1 MYRAYD
7 AYERSDRAS
16 DETCSDI
23 MQDCSLTLAIRVF
36 AESLTVHTHGLVE
49 PQTGSRVLSVQAS
62 NFKSFKLHLK
72 LHFVNMLTTNF
83 IEKVRNTI
91 ERSYCETNMS
101 AEEHH
106 PLLPSDRIHF
116 PYGTN
121 AEHAVGS
128 ARRQTKRF
136 LTSKTGK

>member
-1 MYRAYD
+1 
-7 AYERSDRAS
+7 
-16 DETCSDI
+16 
-23 MQDCSLTLAIRVF
+23 MQDCSLTLAMRVF
-36 AESLTVHTHGLVE
+36 AESLIVHTHERTE

-83 IEKVRNTI
+83 IEQVRNTI
-91 ERSYCETNMS
+91 ETRHCELDMS